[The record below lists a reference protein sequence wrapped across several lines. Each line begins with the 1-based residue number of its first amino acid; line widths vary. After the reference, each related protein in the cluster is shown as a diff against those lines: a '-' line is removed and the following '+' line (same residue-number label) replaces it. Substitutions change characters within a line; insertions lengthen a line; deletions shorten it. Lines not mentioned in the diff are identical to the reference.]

1 MNIYI
6 NIRFYYNHRCLK
18 REEIKV
24 ETKTIE
30 DSLKQLSALTA
41 EDFALKIKQ
50 LRDSQLRILLMLHQR
65 KILNNKELSILMLS
79 QSFTSKCNIVSLVLF
94 TPELLK
100 LDLLLIEKLELHH
113 KEFKE
118 MLLAELFKRNKNDCI
133 LKLYQLYYLY
143 YQITKY
149 NIEQKISMDFKKNL
163 SVNFSLV
170 FLIIFC

>member
-1 MNIYI
+1 
-6 NIRFYYNHRCLK
+6 
-18 REEIKV
+18 
-24 ETKTIE
+24 
-30 DSLKQLSALTA
+30 
-41 EDFALKIKQ
+41 
-50 LRDSQLRILLMLHQR
+50 LLMLHQR
-65 KILNNKELSILMLS
+65 KILNNKELSILMLF

-143 YQITKY
+143 
-149 NIEQKISMDFKKNL
+149 
-163 SVNFSLV
+163 
-170 FLIIFC
+170 